1 MGDHISR
8 GDPTEFVSGGAAVVV
23 RLQERLT
30 TAVEGKKAK
39 VHPLDEGLARS
50 RPARARLYGGRGF

>member
-1 MGDHISR
+1 
-8 GDPTEFVSGGAAVVV
+8 VVV